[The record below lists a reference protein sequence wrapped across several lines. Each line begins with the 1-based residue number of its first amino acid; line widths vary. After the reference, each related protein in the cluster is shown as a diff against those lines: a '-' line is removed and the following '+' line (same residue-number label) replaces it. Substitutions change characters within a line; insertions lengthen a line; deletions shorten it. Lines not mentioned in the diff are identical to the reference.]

1 MGFILNTTLQT
12 YRLHVLIPS
21 SELIKSRVFFRMKS
35 QVAFACQEILSLWYQ
50 GSPRFGRPSNT
61 NGIPNQLGKNGL
73 FFDLPTDQVAM
84 PDLNQVGWVFIL
96 RNKDFSAVHQFA
108 TSYSSILQLDKTR
121 CNQDHNVKRM
131 TFLLFSLQEFFY
143 KESMRILDFRQ
154 TTIEIR
160 KLKPF
165 PKALSWGNQVKY

>member
-1 MGFILNTTLQT
+1 MSSSQVASWSKVGFL
-12 YRLHVLIPS
+12 
-21 SELIKSRVFFRMKS
+21 FRMKS
-35 QVAFACQEILSLWYQ
+35 QVAVACQEIISLWYQ

-61 NGIPNQLGKNGL
+61 NGIPNQLGKKWFILWFADGPGCHAWPKSSSMR
-73 FFDLPTDQVAM
+73 D
-84 PDLNQVGWVFIL
+84 FIL

-121 CNQDHNVKRM
+121 CNQDHNVMRM

-165 PKALSWGNQVKY
+165 PKALSWCNQVN